1 MAACLERPKTPKW
14 TGNRHGKEGTP
25 RMTGRD
31 SAGKI
36 SAAGPLPK
44 DAIAAS
50 FEALIRERKLFGA
63 ELNPSVLKKSGSGAS
78 FLVSAVPSMRR
89 LLDRWEE
96 LFENRVLPSDFFG
109 LVDVKLPAFEHRDK
123 MILFAKDRV
132 IYDTQ
137 IYHQGEP
144 TGGLTF
150 HLYREIDRERGYLS
164 ALLRGVR
171 LRIVYI
177 EQIHLK
183 DQSSGYASS
192 LFRHY
197 EELFR
202 ELGFNQFRL
211 KASLSVGKYYWAKEG
226 FDCQDRPDLDRMKA
240 EVRAFVGARDLPV
253 KEAEIVRLNH
263 AYDLALFRRD
273 LKVSVYRNPEG
284 YYAPA
289 PGGAFVEE
297 CVFPL
302 GKAVLLCSE
311 PWDGYKIIHTNT
323 PRRTGFVFSRGY
335 LAHRTPVGHPESGNR
350 LAGVVKA
357 VQKSGLRDSLVF
369 LAPYVPDEDS
379 VTQVHRADFVERFRA
394 AAREGQTHFGTRD
407 CAICPDSF
415 DVAMMAAGG
424 VMAGVDAVMNGRVEN
439 IFCAVRPPGHHA
451 GAGSAMGFCFLNNVA
466 IGAAYARSVYG
477 VERIFILDWDAHHGN
492 GTQEIFAE
500 DPRTYFC
507 SIHEHPTFCFPGTGR
522 RMERGSGDGRGYTLN
537 VPLRPHAGDREL
549 MDAFDGEVVPEID
562 RFRPD
567 LIMVSAGFD
576 AHGNDPIADL
586 DLTELSYAHMTRG
599 LCEAADRHCGGKIV
613 SVLEGGYNGS
623 SLASS
628 VIAHLKALQG
638 RS

>member
-1 MAACLERPKTPKW
+1 MSD
-14 TGNRHGKEGTP
+14 
-25 RMTGRD
+25 RD
-31 SAGKI
+31 STGKI
-36 SAAGPLPK
+36 SAAGDLPK
-44 DAIAAS
+44 DAIEAS

-78 FLVSAVPSMRR
+78 FLVAAVPSMRR
-89 LLDRWEE
+89 LLGRWEE
-96 LFENRVLPSDFFG
+96 LLGNRVSPSDFFG
-109 LVDVKLPAFEHRDK
+109 LVDVKLPDFEHRDN
-123 MILFAKDRV
+123 MLLFAKDRV

-137 IYHQGEP
+137 IFYRGEP

-150 HLYREIDRERGYLS
+150 HLYREIDRERGLLA
-164 ALLRGVR
+164 ALLRDVR

-197 EELFR
+197 EKLFH

-226 FDCQDRPDLDRMKA
+226 FDCLERPDLDRMKT
-240 EVRAFVGARDLPV
+240 EVRAFVGERGLPV

-273 LKVSVYRNPEG
+273 LKVPVYRNPEG

-289 PGGAFVEE
+289 RNGAFLEE

-302 GKAVLLCSE
+302 GKAVLLCTE
-311 PWDGYKIIHTNT
+311 PWDGYKIIYTNT
-323 PRRTGFVFSRGY
+323 PRRTGFVCAPGY
-335 LAHRTPVGHPESGNR
+335 GAHRTPAGHPESGER
-350 LAGVVKA
+350 LVGLLKSVR
-357 VQKSGLRDSLVF
+357 KSGLWNSLVF
-369 LAPYVPDEDS
+369 LGPYVPDEDS
-379 VTQVHRADFVERFRA
+379 VRQVHRADFIEKFRA
-394 AAREGQTHFGTRD
+394 AAREGQPYFGTRD

-415 DVAMMAAGG
+415 DVAMLAAGG

-492 GTQEIFAE
+492 GTQEIFE
-500 DPRTYFC
+500 DDPWTYFC

-522 RMERGSGDGRGYTLN
+522 RMERGTGEGRGYTLN
-537 VPLRPHAGDREL
+537 IPLRPHAGDREL
-549 MDAFDGEVVPEID
+549 MDAFDHEVVPEID
-562 RFRPD
+562 RFCPN

-576 AHGNDPIADL
+576 AHADDPIADV
-586 DLTELSYAHMTRG
+586 DLTELSYAHMTRR

-613 SVLEGGYNGS
+613 SVLEGGYNGL

>member
-1 MAACLERPKTPKW
+1 MTDRE
-14 TGNRHGKEGTP
+14 
-25 RMTGRD
+25 MTGR
-31 SAGKI
+31 I
-36 SAAGPLPK
+36 SAAGPLSK
-44 DAIAAS
+44 DAVVKS

-78 FLVSAVPSMRR
+78 FLVAAVPSMRR

-96 LFENRVLPSDFFG
+96 LFENRVSPSDFFG
-109 LVDVKLPAFEHRDK
+109 LVEVRLPAFEHRDN
-123 MILFAKDRV
+123 MLLFAKDRV

-137 IYHQGEP
+137 IFHRGEP

-150 HLYREIDRERGYLS
+150 HLYREIDRERGVLA
-164 ALLRGVR
+164 ALIRGIR

-177 EQIHLK
+177 EQINLK

-197 EELFR
+197 ETLFR
-202 ELGFNQFRL
+202 DLGFNQFRL

-226 FDCQDRPDLDRMKA
+226 FDCQERPDLDRMKT
-240 EVRAFVGARDLPV
+240 ELRAFVGERVLPV

-273 LKVSVYRNPEG
+273 LKVPVYRNPEG

-289 PGGAFVEE
+289 RDGAFVEE

-311 PWDGYKIIHTNT
+311 PWDGYKIIYTNT
-323 PRRTGFVFSRGY
+323 PRRTGFVYASGY
-335 LAHRTPVGHPESGNR
+335 LSHRTPTGHPESGKR
-350 LAGVVKA
+350 LVGLL
-357 VQKSGLRDSLVF
+357 KSVRKVGLWNSLVF
-369 LAPYVPDEDS
+369 LGPYVPDEDS
-379 VTQVHRADFVERFRA
+379 VRQVHRADFIEGFRA
-394 AAREGQTHFGTRD
+394 AAREGKPYFGTRD

-415 DVAMMAAGG
+415 DVAMLAAGG

-466 IGAAYARSVYG
+466 IGAAYARTVYG

-492 GTQEIFAE
+492 GTQEIFE
-500 DPRTYFC
+500 DDPWTYFC

-522 RMERGSGDGRGYTLN
+522 RMERGTGEGRGYTLN
-537 VPLRPHAGDREL
+537 IPLRPHAGDRDL
-549 MDAFDGEVVPEID
+549 MDAFDHEVVPEID
-562 RFRPD
+562 RFCPN

-576 AHGNDPIADL
+576 AHADDPIADL
-586 DLTELSYAHMTRG
+586 DLTESSYAHMTRR
-599 LCEAADRHCGGKIV
+599 LCEAADRHCGGRIV
-613 SVLEGGYNGS
+613 SILEGGYNGP
-623 SLASS
+623 SLSSS

>member
-1 MAACLERPKTPKW
+1 
-14 TGNRHGKEGTP
+14 
-25 RMTGRD
+25 MTDRD
-31 SAGKI
+31 GKI
-36 SAAGPLPK
+36 SATGPLSK

-50 FEALIRERKLFGA
+50 FEELIRERKLFGA

-89 LLDRWEE
+89 LLDSWEE
-96 LFENRVLPSDFFG
+96 LFGHRVLPADFFG
-109 LVDVKLPAFEHRDK
+109 LVEVKLPAFEHRDN
-123 MILFAKDRV
+123 MLLFAKDRV

-137 IYHQGEP
+137 ILYRGEP

-150 HLYREIDRERGYLS
+150 HLYREIDRERGVLS

-177 EQIHLK
+177 ERINLK

-197 EELFR
+197 EKLFR
-202 ELGFNQFRL
+202 DLGFNQFRL

-226 FDCQDRPDLDRMKA
+226 FDCQYRPDLDRMKS
-240 EVRAFVGARDLPV
+240 ELRAFVGARELSV

-273 LKVSVYRNPEG
+273 LKVPVYRNPEG

-289 PGGAFVEE
+289 RGGEFVEE
-297 CVFPL
+297 CLFPL

-311 PWDGYKIIHTNT
+311 PWDGYKIIYTNT
-323 PRRTGFVFSRGY
+323 PRRTGFVYASGY
-335 LAHRTPVGHPESGNR
+335 LSHRTRAGHPESGNR
-350 LAGVVKA
+350 LVGLLKSVR
-357 VQKSGLRDSLVF
+357 KSGLRDSLVF
-369 LAPYVPDEDS
+369 LDPYVPDEDS
-379 VTQVHRADFVERFRA
+379 ILQVHRARFIEEFRT
-394 AAREGQTHFGTRD
+394 AAREGKPYFGTRD
-407 CAICPDSF
+407 CAICEDSF
-415 DVAMMAAGG
+415 DVAMLAAGG

-466 IGAAYARSVYG
+466 IGAVYARSVYG

-492 GTQEIFAE
+492 GTQEIFAD
-500 DPRTYFC
+500 DPWTYFC

-522 RMERGSGDGRGYTLN
+522 RMERGTGEGRGYTLN
-537 VPLRPHAGDREL
+537 IPLRPHTGDREL
-549 MDAFDGEVVPEID
+549 VDVFEAEVVSEID
-562 RFRPD
+562 RFCPN

-576 AHGNDPIADL
+576 GHADDPIADL
-586 DLTELSYAHMTRG
+586 DLTESSYAHMTRR

-613 SVLEGGYNGS
+613 SVLEGGYNGP
-623 SLASS
+623 SLESS
-628 VIAHLKALQG
+628 VIVHLKALQG